1 MLHLISSVQA
11 ERQQLETDLEHARS
25 ELEHARQRQT
35 AEEHQADTA
44 GNTEALVL
52 ELNRKLKQASLSA
65 FPMLTEEAGQVTSS
79 RHQLM

>member
-1 MLHLISSVQA
+1 MSHLVSSVQV
-11 ERQQLETDLEHARS
+11 ERQQLETDLEHARY
-25 ELEHARQRQT
+25 ELEHARQRQA

-65 FPMLTEEAGQVTSS
+65 NWELTE
-79 RHQLM
+79 

>member
-1 MLHLISSVQA
+1 MFHLVSSVQA
-11 ERQQLETDLEHARS
+11 ERQQLETDLEHARA

-35 AEEHQADTA
+35 AEEHQGDTA

-65 FPMLTEEAGQVTSS
+65 
-79 RHQLM
+79 LMQQCSQNKLGRSQRVALS

>member
-1 MLHLISSVQA
+1 MQA

-35 AEEHQADTA
+35 AEEHQADIA

-52 ELNRKLKQASLSA
+52 ELNRKLKQASLLA
-65 FPMLTEEAGQVTSS
+65 ALVLTEQAGQVIESCS
-79 RHQLM
+79 QLM

>member
-1 MLHLISSVQA
+1 MQA
-11 ERQQLETDLEHARS
+11 ERQQLEIDLEHARS

-52 ELNRKLKQASLSA
+52 ELKQASLSA

-79 RHQLM
+79 RRQLM